1 MSFSA
6 VPVLASTRAGYIP
19 IEFERAR
26 KSYFEPGVPGDETTS
41 VPRWTELAD
50 IVPPAAQHYTWAAY
64 RERVT
69 GVLENI
75 VRDAA
80 PSAVL
85 T

>member
-1 MSFSA
+1 MA
-6 VPVLASTRAGYIP
+6 LTVVHVLASTRAGYIP
-19 IEFERAR
+19 IEFDRAR
-26 KSYFEPGVPGDETTS
+26 KSYFEPGVPGDEATF

-69 GVLENI
+69 DVLENI
-75 VRDAA
+75 VRDATPA
-80 PSAVL
+80 TVP